1 MNERKRVGVITGTE
15 MTRMALSKQLE
26 ETIGD
31 IVQID
36 SYALDEWT
44 GGVITADVFVV
55 SSKVLLEEPGF
66 KVVSSKVPII
76 VAKRIINYHFI
87 DRLLVIPEGTDVLL
101 VNDVKST
108 VYESITSLE
117 KLGVDHLNYIPHLPG
132 DTQIRPVSIAITPG
146 EVAYVPDWVEKI
158 IDIGPRLLDLSTILE
173 ILQFFELH
181 HDVSLSE
188 KYMKK
193 IIQLSR
199 ELIKTNN
206 ETLSLNSHLKKVIDG
221 VHDGIL
227 AINSQGMI
235 TAFNE
240 NLESILSISRETAL
254 GRKIEDIINDTDLLY
269 FILNGDVEENMLFS
283 TNHYEVVVN
292 RFKIITDHSIV
303 CTFKDTK
310 KTIEIEKKLKQKM
323 VSQGYVAKYKL
334 NDIIGESKLI
344 NEAKLIANKLAKTNL
359 TVLIEGESGT
369 GKELFASAIHSL
381 SERRSGPYLAVNF
394 SALPEEL
401 VEAELF
407 GYEEGSFTGAKKGGK
422 AGLFEQ
428 ANGGTIFLDE
438 IGDISPKIQARLLR
452 VLQEKEIMKVGGN
465 KIIPVDVRIIAATN
479 CNFVEMINSGK
490 FRIDLYHRLKALY
503 LRLPPLRERLED
515 LPYLVRHFIIMNGK
529 EHIQISDE
537 VIWKLQSYTWN
548 GNIRELK
555 NTIDYMLTVCDG
567 TKIRLS
573 DIPNHHFF
581 EVNVPTTKQQ
591 EFIPR
596 ERKDEKYSHLL
607 LDWEANGEK
616 AEYVFLLKEIYEL
629 NQRKELV
636 GRKKLSELTND
647 YLNYTLTEQQIRYRL
662 QYLEDLGLISKK
674 KGRAGT
680 KITPEGRELLI
691 MEGELHVETN

>member
-1 MNERKRVGVITGTE
+1 MDSRKQVGVVTGTE
-15 MTRMALSKQLE
+15 MTRVALCQQLE

-44 GGVITADVFVV
+44 GGTITADVIVV
-55 SSKVLLEEPGF
+55 SSKVLLDEPGF
-66 KVVSSKVPII
+66 QIVSPKVPII
-76 VAKRIINYHFI
+76 VARRIINYNYI

-108 VYESITSLE
+108 VYDSINSLE

-132 DTQIRPVSIAITPG
+132 EMQIRPVSIAITPG
-146 EVAYVPDWVEKI
+146 EIAYVPEWVEKV

-173 ILQFFELH
+173 VLRFFELH
-181 HDVSLSE
+181 DEVNLSE

-199 ELIKTNN
+199 ELVKTNN
-206 ETLSLNSHLKKVIDG
+206 ETLFLNSHLKKVIDG

-227 AINSQGMI
+227 AINAQGII

-240 NLESILSISRETAL
+240 NLESILAISRETAI
-254 GRKIEDIINDTDLLY
+254 GRKIEDIIIDTDLLY
-269 FILNGDVEENMLFS
+269 FVINGDVEENMLFS
-283 TNHYEVVVN
+283 TKHYEVVVN

-334 NDIIGESKLI
+334 NDIIGESAEI
-344 NEAKLIANKLAKTNL
+344 QEAKQIANKLAKTNL

-381 SERRSGPYLAVNF
+381 SERRLGPYLAVNF
-394 SALPEEL
+394 SALPEDL

-422 AGLFEQ
+422 VGLFEQ

-438 IGDISPKIQARLLR
+438 IGDISSKIQARLLR
-452 VLQEKEIMKVGGN
+452 VLQEKEIMRIGGN
-465 KIIPVDVRIIAATN
+465 KIIPIDVRIIAATN

-490 FRIDLYHRLKALY
+490 FRVDLYHRLKALY
-503 LRLPPLRERLED
+503 LRLPPLRERIGD
-515 LPYLVRHFIIMNGK
+515 LPHLIRHFMIANGK
-529 EHIQISDE
+529 EYIQIDDD
-537 VIWKLQSYTWN
+537 VLKQLQSYTWN

-567 TKIRLS
+567 TKIRNS

-581 EVNVPTTKQQ
+581 EMTVPSDEQTVKEYGPSKQ
-591 EFIPR
+591 
-596 ERKDEKYSHLL
+596 EKLKETL
-607 LDWEANGEK
+607 VDWETNGER
-616 AEYVFLLKEIYEL
+616 AEYLFLLNEIYEL

-636 GRKKLSELTND
+636 GRKKLSELTEEHLS
-647 YLNYTLTEQQIRYRL
+647 YRLTEQQIRYRL
-662 QYLEDLGLISKK
+662 QYLEDLGFISKR

-680 KITPEGRELLI
+680 KITPDGRELL
-691 MEGELHVETN
+691 MMDGERND

>member
-1 MNERKRVGVITGTE
+1 MVNRKRVGVVTGTE
-15 MTRMALSKQLE
+15 MTRVALSKQLE

-31 IVQID
+31 IVEID

-44 GGVITADVFVV
+44 GGMISADVIVV
-55 SSKVLLEEPGF
+55 SSKVLVDEPGF
-66 KVVSSKVPII
+66 KIVSPNVPVI
-76 VAKRIINYHFI
+76 VAKRMINYNFI
-87 DRLLVIPEGTDVLL
+87 DRLLAIPEGTDVLL

-108 VYESITSLE
+108 VYESINSLE

-132 DTQIRPVSIAITPG
+132 AMQVRPVSIAITPG
-146 EVAYVPDWVEKI
+146 EIAYVPEWVDKV

-173 ILQFFELH
+173 ILRFFELEN
-181 HDVSLSE
+181 DSEVNLSE

-206 ETLSLNSHLKKVIDG
+206 ETLFLNSHLKKVIDG

-227 AINSQGMI
+227 AINAQGVI

-240 NLESILSISRETAL
+240 NLETILSISRETAL
-254 GRKIEDIINDTDLLY
+254 GRKIEDIIIDTDLLY
-269 FILNGDVEENMLFS
+269 FVINGDVEENMLFS

-303 CTFKDTK
+303 CTFKDAK

-323 VSQGYVAKYKL
+323 VSKGYVAKYKL
-334 NDIIGESKLI
+334 NDIIGESAEI
-344 NEAKLIANKLAKTNL
+344 QEAKQIAHKLAKTNL

-381 SERRSGPYLAVNF
+381 SERRLGPYLAVNF
-394 SALPEEL
+394 SALPEDL

-422 AGLFEQ
+422 VGLFEQ

-452 VLQEKEIMKVGGN
+452 VLQEKEIMRVGGN

-490 FRIDLYHRLKALY
+490 FRVDLYHRLKALY
-503 LRLPPLRERLED
+503 LRLPPLRERLGD
-515 LPYLVRHFIIMNGK
+515 LPHLIRHFMIMNGK
-529 EHIQISDE
+529 EYIQMDQD
-537 VIWKLQSYTWN
+537 VLRQLQSYSWN

-567 TKIRLS
+567 TKIRS
-573 DIPNHHFF
+573 TDIPNHHFF
-581 EVNVPTTKQQ
+581 EVTVPTSQDNSKEYGQSKQQ
-591 EFIPR
+591 KLKEII
-596 ERKDEKYSHLL
+596 
-607 LDWEANGEK
+607 LDWETNGERD
-616 AEYVFLLKEIYEL
+616 EYLFLLNEIYEL

-636 GRKKLSELTND
+636 GRKKLSQLAVNHLS
-647 YLNYTLTEQQIRYRL
+647 YSLTEQQIRYRL
-662 QYLEDLGLISKK
+662 QYLEDLGFISKR

-680 KITPEGRELLI
+680 KITPDGRELL
-691 MEGELHVETN
+691 MMDGERND

>member
-1 MNERKRVGVITGTE
+1 MYSRKRVGVITGTE
-15 MTRMALSKQLE
+15 MTRVALSKQLE

-31 IVQID
+31 IVQVD

-44 GGVITADVFVV
+44 GGLITADVLIV
-55 SSKVLLEEPGF
+55 SSEVLVEEPGF
-66 KVVSSKVPII
+66 KVVSRDVPII
-76 VAKRIINYHFI
+76 VAKRIINYNFI
-87 DRLLVIPEGTDVLL
+87 DRLLSIPEGTDVLL

-108 VYESITSLE
+108 VYESISSLE

-132 DTQIRPVSIAITPG
+132 ETPIRPVTIAITPG
-146 EVAYVPDWVEKI
+146 EIAYVPEWVERV

-173 ILQFFELH
+173 ALRFFELDH
-181 HDVSLSE
+181 EVSLSE

-199 ELIKTNN
+199 ELIKTNQ
-206 ETLSLNSHLKKVIDG
+206 ETLLLNTHLKKVIDG

-227 AINSQGMI
+227 AINAQGVI

-240 NLESILSISRETAL
+240 NLESILSISRETAI
-254 GRKIEDIINDTDLLY
+254 GRKIDDIISDTNLLY
-269 FILNGDVEENMLFS
+269 FIINGDIEDNMLVS
-283 TNHYEVVVN
+283 TTHYEVVVN

-334 NDIIGESKLI
+334 NDIIGESTKI
-344 NEAKLIANKLAKTNL
+344 QEAKQIANKLAKTNL

-381 SERRSGPYLAVNF
+381 SERRVGPYLAVNF
-394 SALPEEL
+394 SALPEDL

-422 AGLFEQ
+422 VGLFEQ

-452 VLQEKEIMKVGGN
+452 VLQEKEIMRIGGN
-465 KIIPVDVRIIAATN
+465 KIIPIDVRIIAATN
-479 CNFVEMINSGK
+479 CNFVEMIHNGK
-490 FRIDLYHRLKALY
+490 FRVDLYHRLKALY

-515 LPYLVRHFIIMNGK
+515 LPYLIRHFMIMNGK
-529 EHIQISDE
+529 EHIYIEDE
-537 VIWKLQSYTWN
+537 VLLQLQSYSWN

-567 TKIRLS
+567 TKIRLT
-573 DIPNHHFF
+573 DVPNHHFF
-581 EVNVPTTKQQ
+581 EVDIVAPVQDSQREYGQTKQ
-591 EFIPR
+591 
-596 ERKDEKYSHLL
+596 EKLKEIL
-607 LDWEANGEK
+607 LDWDTNGERT
-616 AEYVFLLKEIYEL
+616 EYLFLLNEIYEL
-629 NQRKELV
+629 NQQKELV
-636 GRKKLSELTND
+636 GRKKLSQLAEAH
-647 YLNYTLTEQQIRYRL
+647 LNYSLTEQQIRYRL
-662 QYLEDLGLISKK
+662 QYLEELGFISKR

-691 MEGELHVETN
+691 LDGEWT

>member
-1 MNERKRVGVITGTE
+1 MVNGKRVGVVTGTE
-15 MTRMALSKQLE
+15 MTRVALCQQLE

-44 GGVITADVFVV
+44 GGTITADVIVV
-55 SSKVLLEEPGF
+55 SSKVLLDEPGF
-66 KVVSSKVPII
+66 QIVSPKVPII
-76 VAKRIINYHFI
+76 VARRIINYNYI
-87 DRLLVIPEGTDVLL
+87 DRLLVIPEGTDVML

-108 VYESITSLE
+108 VYDSINSLE

-132 DTQIRPVSIAITPG
+132 EMQIRPVSIAITPG
-146 EVAYVPDWVEKI
+146 EIAYVPEWVEKV

-173 ILQFFELH
+173 VLKFFELH
-181 HDVSLSE
+181 DEVNLSE

-199 ELIKTNN
+199 ELVKTNN
-206 ETLSLNSHLKKVIDG
+206 ETLFLNAHLKKVIDG

-227 AINSQGMI
+227 AINAKGII

-240 NLESILSISRETAL
+240 NLESILAISRETAI
-254 GRKIEDIINDTDLLY
+254 GKKIEDIILDTDLLY
-269 FILNGDVEENMLFS
+269 FVINGDVEENMLFS
-283 TNHYEVVVN
+283 TKHYEVVVN

-303 CTFKDTK
+303 CTFKDAK

-334 NDIIGESKLI
+334 NDIIGESAEI
-344 NEAKLIANKLAKTNL
+344 QEAKQIANKLAKTNL

-381 SERRSGPYLAVNF
+381 SERRLGPYLAVNF
-394 SALPEEL
+394 SALPEDL

-422 AGLFEQ
+422 VGLFEQ

-452 VLQEKEIMKVGGN
+452 VLQEKEIMRIGGN
-465 KIIPVDVRIIAATN
+465 KIIPIDVRIIAATN

-490 FRIDLYHRLKALY
+490 FRVDLYHRLKALY
-503 LRLPPLRERLED
+503 LRLPPLRERIGD
-515 LPYLVRHFIIMNGK
+515 LPHLIRHFMITNGK
-529 EHIQISDE
+529 EYIQIDDD
-537 VIWKLQSYTWN
+537 VLKQLQSYIWN

-567 TKIRLS
+567 TKIRSS

-581 EVNVPTTKQQ
+581 EMTVPSGEHTFKEYGSSKQ
-591 EFIPR
+591 
-596 ERKDEKYSHLL
+596 EKLKETL
-607 LDWEANGEK
+607 VDWETNGER
-616 AEYVFLLKEIYEL
+616 AEYLFLLNEIYEL

-636 GRKKLSELTND
+636 GRKKLSELTEEHLS
-647 YLNYTLTEQQIRYRL
+647 YRLTEQQIRYRL
-662 QYLEDLGLISKK
+662 QYLEDLGFISKR

-680 KITPEGRELLI
+680 KITPDGRELL
-691 MEGELHVETN
+691 MMDGERND

>member
-1 MNERKRVGVITGTE
+1 MVNRKRVGVVTGTE
-15 MTRMALSKQLE
+15 MTRVALSKQLE

-36 SYALDEWT
+36 SYALDEWI
-44 GGVITADVFVV
+44 GGMITADVIVV
-55 SSKVLLEEPGF
+55 SSKVLLDEPGF
-66 KVVSSKVPII
+66 HIVSPEVPII
-76 VAKRIINYHFI
+76 VARRIINYNYI
-87 DRLLVIPEGTDVLL
+87 DRLLSIPEGTDVLL

-108 VYESITSLE
+108 VYESINSLE
-117 KLGVDHLNYIPHLPG
+117 KLGVDHLNYIPYLPG
-132 DTQIRPVSIAITPG
+132 ETQIRPVTIATTPG
-146 EVAYVPDWVEKI
+146 EIAYVPEWVERI

-173 ILQFFELH
+173 ILKFFEL
-181 HDVSLSE
+181 DNGINLSE

-206 ETLSLNSHLKKVIDG
+206 ETLFFNSHLKKVIDG

-227 AINSQGMI
+227 AINAQGVI

-240 NLESILSISRETAL
+240 NLESILAISRETAI
-254 GRKIEDIINDTDLLY
+254 GRKIEDIIFDRDLLY
-269 FILNGDVEENMLFS
+269 FVINGDVEENMLFS

-334 NDIIGESKLI
+334 NDIIGESREI
-344 NEAKLIANKLAKTNL
+344 QQAKQIANKLAKTNL

-369 GKELFASAIHSL
+369 GKELFASAIHTL
-381 SERRSGPYLAVNF
+381 SERRLGPYLAVNF
-394 SALPEEL
+394 SALPEDL

-422 AGLFEQ
+422 VGLFEQ

-452 VLQEKEIMKVGGN
+452 VLQEKEIMRIGGN

-479 CNFVEMINSGK
+479 CNFVEMINNGK
-490 FRIDLYHRLKALY
+490 FRVDLYHRLKALY

-515 LPYLVRHFIIMNGK
+515 LPHLIRHFMIMNGK
-529 EHIQISDE
+529 EHIQIDE
-537 VIWKLQSYTWN
+537 EVLRKLQSYFWE

-567 TKIRLS
+567 TKIRTS

-581 EVNVPTTKQQ
+581 EVTVTIAQDSNKEYSKSKQQ
-591 EFIPR
+591 KLKE
-596 ERKDEKYSHLL
+596 LL
-607 LDWEANGEK
+607 LDWEANGERD
-616 AEYVFLLKEIYEL
+616 EYLFLLHEIFEL

-636 GRKKLSELTND
+636 GRKKLSEMAED
-647 YLNYTLTEQQIRYRL
+647 HLNYSLTEQQIRYRL
-662 QYLEDLGLISKK
+662 QYLEDLGFISKR

-680 KITPEGRELLI
+680 KITLDGRELLR
-691 MEGELHVETN
+691 MDGECHD